1 MEASRIAGQES
12 FYSPLFAL
20 ALQLLQGTPSVE
32 GKVDWNH
39 LCSSDVAN
47 RTIQPH
53 GVELASPEVRA
64 VRPSKIASIGL
75 GAMGFGM
82 ANGELKL
89 APSLRT
95 VLRAAGHNVVGYDAW
110 KPSMGRYSAGDGM
123 CSSTPEECG
132 LDAKVLV
139 LMVVD
144 AAQAQQALFEQCV
157 AQGEGGLAP
166 SADRLALP
174 FGASVILMS
183 TVAPS
188 QANALSERLR
198 TVRGDL

>member
-64 VRPSKIASIGL
+64 VRHLRSPLLDLVRWASGW
-75 GAMGFGM
+75 
-82 ANGELKL
+82 
-89 APSLRT
+89 R
-95 VLRAAGHNVVGYDAW
+95 
-110 KPSMGRYSAGDGM
+110 
-123 CSSTPEECG
+123 
-132 LDAKVLV
+132 
-139 LMVVD
+139 MV
-144 AAQAQQALFEQCV
+144 
-157 AQGEGGLAP
+157 
-166 SADRLALP
+166 S
-174 FGASVILMS
+174 
-183 TVAPS
+183 
-188 QANALSERLR
+188 
-198 TVRGDL
+198 